1 MKPILCIALMLLPLL
16 TIAQNEKTDSTFALV
31 DKMPEFPGGQGA
43 LIAYLSKELRYP
55 EEARESGAAGKVVSQ
70 FVVSENGSITDIQI
84 IRSVGCGC
92 DEEAIRVISKMPR
105 WVPGMQDGVPVK
117 VYFKLP
123 INFALNPG
131 DAKNAVIM
139 RASFPG
145 GDKAL
150 EQFLKKNVLY
160 PEEAKRN
167 KINGDVQVKFT
178 IQADGSMNN
187 IQIISSLGSGCDEEA
202 VRAIQSMPAWL
213 PAKKN
218 CVAME
223 SAETLSIHFPPK

>member
-1 MKPILCIALMLLPLL
+1 MKPILCIALMLLPVW

-31 DKMPEFPGGQGA
+31 EKMPEFPGGQEA

-55 EEARESGAAGKVVSQ
+55 EEARKSGAAGKVVTQ
-70 FVVSENGSITDIQI
+70 FVVSENGSISDIQI

-92 DEEAIRVISKMPR
+92 DEEAIRVISKMPQ
-105 WVPGMQDGVPVK
+105 WVPGMQDGVPIK
-117 VYFKLP
+117 VYFKMP
-123 INFALNPG
+123 ITFKMST
-131 DAKNAVIM
+131 DESKNTGIM
-139 RASFPG
+139 QASFPG

-160 PEEAKRN
+160 PDAAKKN
-167 KINGDVQVKFT
+167 KISGDVQVKFT
-178 IQADGSMNN
+178 IQADGSTNN

>member
-1 MKPILCIALMLLPLL
+1 MKPILCIALLLLPLV
-16 TIAQNEKTDSTFALV
+16 TTAQNGKTDSTFTLA
-31 DKMPEFPGGQGA
+31 DKMPEFPGGQEA
-43 LIAYLSKELRYP
+43 LIAFLGRELRYP
-55 EEARESGAAGKVVSQ
+55 EEARESGAAGKVVAQ
-70 FVVSENGSITDIQI
+70 FVVSENGSISDIQI

-105 WVPGMQDGVPVK
+105 WEPGMVDGVPEK

-123 INFALNPG
+123 ITFSLSPG
-131 DAKNAVIM
+131 ETKNAVVM

-150 EQFLKKNVLY
+150 EQFLKKNVRY
-160 PEEAKRN
+160 PDEAKKN
-167 KINGDVQVKFT
+167 KINGDVQVKLT
-178 IQADGSMNN
+178 IQADGSINN
-187 IQIISSLGSGCDEEA
+187 IQILSSPGSGCDEEA
-202 VRAIQSMPAWL
+202 VRAMQSMPAWL

-223 SAETLSIHFPPK
+223 SEETLSIHFPPK

>member
-1 MKPILCIALMLLPLL
+1 
-16 TIAQNEKTDSTFALV
+16 
-31 DKMPEFPGGQGA
+31 
-43 LIAYLSKELRYP
+43 
-55 EEARESGAAGKVVSQ
+55 
-70 FVVSENGSITDIQI
+70 
-84 IRSVGCGC
+84 
-92 DEEAIRVISKMPR
+92 
-105 WVPGMQDGVPVK
+105 MQ
-117 VYFKLP
+117 
-123 INFALNPG
+123 
-131 DAKNAVIM
+131 
-139 RASFPG
+139 ASFPG

-160 PEEAKRN
+160 PDEAKKN

-178 IQADGSMNN
+178 IQPDGSLNN
-187 IQIISSLGSGCDEEA
+187 PQMITSLGSGCDEEA

>member
-31 DKMPEFPGGQGA
+31 EKMPEFPGGQDA

-55 EEARESGAAGKVVSQ
+55 EEARKSGAAGKVVTQ
-70 FVVSENGSITDIQI
+70 FVVSENGSISNIKI

-105 WVPGMQDGVPVK
+105 WVPGMQDGAPLK

-123 INFALNPG
+123 ITFVMNPNEV
-131 DAKNAVIM
+131 KNTVAM
-139 RASFPG
+139 QASFPG

-150 EQFLKKNVLY
+150 EQFLKRNVLY
-160 PEEAKRN
+160 PDEAKKN

-178 IQADGSMNN
+178 IQADGSLNN
-187 IQIISSLGSGCDEEA
+187 PQIITSLSSGCDEEA

-223 SAETLSIHFPPK
+223 SEKTLSIHFPPK